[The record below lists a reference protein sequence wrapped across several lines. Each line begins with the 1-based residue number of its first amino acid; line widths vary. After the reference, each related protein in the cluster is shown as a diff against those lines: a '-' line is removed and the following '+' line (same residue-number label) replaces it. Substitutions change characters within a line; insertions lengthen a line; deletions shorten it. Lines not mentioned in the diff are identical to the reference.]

1 MIDPFKTDAFNM
13 VALTKSINILPN
25 NYGKVREMGLMPFK
39 GQRVRSIIVEEKNGV
54 LNLLPTMPPGSPG
67 SVGKTG
73 KRTVRSFTVPH
84 IPHDD
89 AILPEAYEGIRSF
102 GQENELVAVAQ
113 VVNDKLQTMRNKHA
127 ITLEHLRM
135 GALKGVILDA
145 DGSTIYNLYTEFGIT
160 KKVVDFVLGTDG
172 TEISTKCREVVRHIE
187 QNLKGEVM
195 SKVHC
200 LVDESFFDKLITHPL
215 VKEAY
220 ANWSAAADMLA
231 GDKRKG
237 FTFGGITFEEY
248 VGTATDVD
256 GTARK
261 FIANDYGHAFP
272 IGTMGTFETI
282 LAPADF
288 VETTNTLGIELYA
301 KQEER
306 KFGRGVDLHTQSNPL
321 PICYRPAVLV
331 EVKTSN

>member
-1 MIDPFKTDAFNM
+1 MLNPFALDAFNM

-25 NYGKVREMGLMPFK
+25 NYGRVREMNLMPFK

-67 SVGKTG
+67 SVGKVG

-89 AILPEAYEGIRSF
+89 SILPEAYEGVRSF
-102 GQENELVAVAQ
+102 GQENELVAVSQ

-160 KKVVDFVLGTDG
+160 KKVVDFVLGTDA
-172 TEISTKCREVVRHIE
+172 TKIANKCREVVRHIE
-187 QNLKGEVM
+187 KNLKGEVM
-195 SKVHC
+195 TKVHC

-248 VGTATDVD
+248 AGTATD
-256 GTARK
+256 GAGNARK
-261 FIANDYGHAFP
+261 FIANDFGHAFP
-272 IGTMGTFETI
+272 LGTMGSFETI

-288 VETTNTLGIELYA
+288 VETANTLGIELYA
-301 KQEER
+301 KQQER
-306 KFGRGVDLHTQSNPL
+306 KFGRGIDLHTQSNPL